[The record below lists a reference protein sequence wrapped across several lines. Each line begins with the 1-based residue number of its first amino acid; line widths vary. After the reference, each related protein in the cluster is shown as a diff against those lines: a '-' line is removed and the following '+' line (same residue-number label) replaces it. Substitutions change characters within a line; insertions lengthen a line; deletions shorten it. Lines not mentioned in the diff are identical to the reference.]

1 MATGGA
7 LLRRELQD
15 ISYLESHPEICQM
28 FKDAGCYRFCEK
40 LQGYHQGIAEAF
52 AKSFDGAKVQLGPLE
67 MQIDEASIVAAT
79 EMPGEGERWFKTTA
93 IKDIEF
99 RSYLKPE
106 FQSIIWQRDVPRNY
120 LEDKWKK
127 LLKVIQVYITC
138 EGRYGRVMLYH
149 FRLINHFTGRNP
161 LNLPHYLHRSLT
173 KMAQKVQAKPE
184 KENNRLFHHG
194 LIKLIVMEEL
204 QRREKT
210 WDYLLFW
217 GEFEQEIQPKGKK
230 TPTKKSSTPKRS
242 KRKRRALSPVQTEQ
256 PTPSSRSK
264 KEKKKLDFD
273 QGIEGQSRVVDKNI
287 LNFPYSD
294 SESEPPMEEREET
307 EVEAPAFEV
316 PETSTKKKI
325 SKASKIQKLKEEVT
339 ELRLL
344 ERVIKSQNQAM
355 KRTSDEVRDSFKRL
369 ALMHVALE
377 RKNKRLSKKNQKLYQ
392 MIKFLRFKLA
402 PRKPKPRAH
411 LSLEALVEVA
421 MDLNKES

>member
-1 MATGGA
+1 
-7 LLRRELQD
+7 
-15 ISYLESHPEICQM
+15 
-28 FKDAGCYRFCEK
+28 
-40 LQGYHQGIAEAF
+40 
-52 AKSFDGAKVQLGPLE
+52 
-67 MQIDEASIVAAT
+67 
-79 EMPGEGERWFKTTA
+79 
-93 IKDIEF
+93 
-99 RSYLKPE
+99 
-106 FQSIIWQRDVPRNY
+106 
-120 LEDKWKK
+120 LEDKWQK

-149 FRLINHFTGRNP
+149 FRIINHFTGKNP

-184 KENNRLFHHG
+184 KINSRLFHHG
-194 LIKLIVMEEL
+194 LIKLIVMGEL
-204 QRREKT
+204 QRRERT

-217 GEFEQEIQPKGKK
+217 GEFEQEIQPKGKN
-230 TPTKKSSTPKRS
+230 TPTKKSSTPKSS

-256 PTPSSRSK
+256 PTPSPRSK

-273 QGIEGQSRVVDKNI
+273 QGIEVQGSIFEKNI

-294 SESEPPMEEREET
+294 SESETPMKEKEET
-307 EVEAPAFEV
+307 AVEAPALEL

-344 ERVIKSQNQAM
+344 DRVIKSQNQAM

-369 ALMHVALE
+369 ALMHVALK
-377 RKNKRLSKKNQKLYQ
+377 RKNKRLSKKNQKFYQ
-392 MIKFLRFKLA
+392 MIKLLRFKLA
-402 PRKPKPRAH
+402 HRRPKPRAH
-411 LSLEALVEVA
+411 LSLETLAEVA